1 MKPARKNQ
9 RNLTRCSEGT
19 TDMSLD
25 ISGADKSVQPGAVT
39 ILVGKEH
46 PLIMLAN
53 ALPWAILISLAME
66 DLKRTTVKGYWW
78 LGRRLL
84 VRVHVAAYILQ
95 KFSDLT
101 DREVEYGLRD
111 NAAYQLFAGK
121 GIVANWHAP
130 DHTKIAA
137 FRSRSRVLTPS
148 KRAKYS
154 RFTLG
159 M

>member
-1 MKPARKNQ
+1 
-9 RNLTRCSEGT
+9 
-19 TDMSLD
+19 MSLD

-95 KFSDLT
+95 KISDLT